1 MIACPLPSIVKL
13 PFGELFAIAGRALPN
28 VIVPLTLK
36 LMVVATVGEPFAV
49 VIAARRLPA
58 PVSLVLVTVIAALAI
73 PVSPATEKLAQ
84 WPPTQ
89 SVESN
94 LPSGPLPPAELAVA
108 ANFSC

>member
-1 MIACPLPSIVKL
+1 MQ
-13 PFGELFAIAGRALPN
+13 AGHCPN

-94 LPSGPLPPAELAVA
+94 LPSGPFPPTELAVA

>member
-1 MIACPLPSIVKL
+1 
-13 PFGELFAIAGRALPN
+13 

-73 PVSPATEKLAQ
+73 PGITSNRKASAVAANAKRR
-84 WPPTQ
+84 
-89 SVESN
+89 SN